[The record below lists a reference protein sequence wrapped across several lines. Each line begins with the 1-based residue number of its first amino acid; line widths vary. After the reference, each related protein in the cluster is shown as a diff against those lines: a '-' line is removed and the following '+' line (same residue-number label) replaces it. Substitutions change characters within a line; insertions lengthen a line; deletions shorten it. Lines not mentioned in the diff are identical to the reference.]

1 MIACRTPT
9 RGAFLFLTCST
20 LRVTLY
26 RMQRKL
32 VGAAL
37 RLYLYNTPFAWI
49 GSKVN
54 MLDVIIPN
62 IPEHKHYVEPFCG
75 TAIVYLHKA
84 PARLNTLNDID
95 GNIVNFFRVLQDKDK
110 TKDLLRRLRYTPW
123 AKAEYKKACLL
134 LSSNR
139 EIDEITMAWAFYV
152 AQYMGMK
159 KSYYSDTQGKNF
171 GYTFHDRKVSTIYG
185 GFVNKIR
192 RVVENAH
199 KLRQCQIM
207 NDDGVEVMKRFDGEE
222 VFMFVDPP
230 YLLTTVRGKGKIYTT
245 EYNDELHY
253 RLVDFVRH
261 AKSKIM
267 LASYP
272 NELYDQLLE
281 YGWVRIDKTKYIS
294 AGHYTSKRKRQ
305 TKRIESLYLNYQPPN
320 QNSSHVSTQALPLA

>member
-1 MIACRTPT
+1 
-9 RGAFLFLTCST
+9 
-20 LRVTLY
+20 
-26 RMQRKL
+26 
-32 VGAAL
+32 
-37 RLYLYNTPFAWI
+37 
-49 GSKVN
+49 

-84 PARLNTLNDID
+84 PARINTLNDID

-123 AKAEYKKACLL
+123 AKSEYRKACLL

-139 EIDEITMAWAFYV
+139 ELEDVTRAWAFYV
-152 AQYMGMK
+152 AQNMSMK
-159 KSYYSDTQGKNF
+159 KSYYSDAQGKNF
-171 GYTFHDRKVSTIYG
+171 GYSFRNGKASVTYG

-207 NDDGVEVMKRFDGEE
+207 NDDGLEVMKRFDGED

-230 YLLTTVRGKGKIYTT
+230 YLSTTARSKNKIYVT

-253 RLVDFVRH
+253 RLIDFVRN

-267 LASYP
+267 LAAYP
-272 NELYDQLLE
+272 NELYDQLLD
-281 YGWVRIDKTKYIS
+281 YGWLRIDKTKYVC
-294 AGHYTSKRKRQ
+294 AGNYTSKRKRQ
-305 TKRIESLYLNYQPPN
+305 SKRIESLYLNYQPPT
-320 QNSSHVSTQALPLA
+320 SHVSTQSLPLA